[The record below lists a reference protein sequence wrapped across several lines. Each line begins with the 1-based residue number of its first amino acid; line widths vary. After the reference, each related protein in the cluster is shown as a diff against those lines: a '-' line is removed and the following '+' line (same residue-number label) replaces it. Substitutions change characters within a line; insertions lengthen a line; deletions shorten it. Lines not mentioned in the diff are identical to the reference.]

1 MNNLQP
7 PRLCAYWLGYR
18 AEIDDKPTPMLKDTP
33 DYVDVVVL
41 AFALVRENNT
51 IDLSFMLNPPKTAEH
66 SIKEGIK
73 ALHDK
78 NTKVMLSVGG
88 WAGNC
93 WDSVTDVSTL
103 VDNIMKVVDDW
114 DLDGVDIDYEGDRE
128 LDDWMKLPLCAHE
141 GDSPPNWE
149 TLFKTLR
156 KRLGPDRLLTAV
168 TAGKTFYQ
176 SSLDELSW
184 VFTMDYGS
192 TTLYNDLTTDY
203 LDKNPD
209 SKFVP
214 YVLGVSCIQPD
225 AWGAMTV
232 EEVKEACSVKSPVGS
247 LCMQFWDLSEDIEAY
262 TNQPSGTYLKTI
274 EDNLP
279 KG

>member
-1 MNNLQP
+1 MNNRLP

-18 AEIDDKPTPMLKDTP
+18 SKIKDKPTPLLKDTP
-33 DYVDVVVL
+33 ACVDVVVL

-51 IDLSFMLNPPKTAEH
+51 VDMSFMLNPPNTEQ
-66 SIKEGIK
+66 SIKDGIK
-73 ALHDK
+73 ALHSK

-93 WDSVTDVSTL
+93 WDSVTDVSAL

-114 DLDGVDIDYEGDRE
+114 GFDGVDIDYEGDRP
-128 LDDWMKLPLCAHE
+128 LDDWMKLPLCSHE
-141 GDSPPNWE
+141 GSSPPNWE

-156 KRLGPDRLLTAV
+156 KKLGPDGLLTAV
-168 TAGKTFYQ
+168 TANSTFYQ

-192 TTLYNDLTTDY
+192 TSLYDTLATEY
-203 LDKNPD
+203 LRKNPNT
-209 SKFVP
+209 KFVP
-214 YVLGVSCIQPD
+214 YVLGVSCIQPG

-232 EEVKEACSVKSPVGS
+232 EQVKEACSAKAPVGP

-262 TNQPSGTYLKTI
+262 TKQPNGIYLQTI

-279 KG
+279 PS